1 MDGSPLLSLSR
12 IPQRLK
18 DKVAVITGGVSGIGA
33 ATARHFAKHG
43 AKVVIADIQTD
54 LGNALVEQI
63 NSELESPTA
72 ATYVHC
78 DVTNES
84 DVETAVSTAVS
95 THEKLDIMFSNAG
108 IGGRNNMLA
117 RIADVDRADLERVF
131 AVNVYGGLK
140 GKVALITGGTSG
152 IGAAAARLFANHGA
166 NVVVADVQS
175 DDKGAKQ
182 FGPSS
187 VHPSI
192 TYVHCDVSKESDVQ
206 NAVDA
211 AVSAH
216 GKLDVMFSNA
226 GVVGRNNLVM
236 NISELDS
243 RDVDQVFAVNVYGAL
258 YAAKHAARVMIP
270 QKSGSIV
277 FTASYVTAAFGD
289 SGHAYTASKHA
300 VVGLMKNLSVEL
312 GGHGIRVN
320 SVSPFGVATPL
331 VLEATGVTDPK
342 IITDGV
348 TARVGLGGAVLEAD
362 DVAEAALYLF
372 PAIVNN
378 ISFHSPSIMTGSSLL
393 SPIAQRLKGK
403 VAVITGGASGVGA
416 ATAKHFAKH
425 GAKVVIADI
434 QTDLGHALV
443 EQINSELETPDAATY
458 VHCDV
463 TVETDVETAV
473 STAVSTY
480 GKLDI
485 MFSNAGIGGQN
496 NILPKITDVDR
507 ADLERVFAVNVYGGF
522 FAAKYAAKA
531 MIPRNSGCILFTA
544 SSVTDTHGISAHPY
558 SASKTAVVG
567 LMKNLCVELGQ
578 YGIRVNAVSPCGL
591 ATPFTVAATGITDL
605 KLIEHLITERAGLK
619 GAVLRVDDV
628 AEAALYLASEESQFV
643 SGMNIL
649 LDAGLNLRGA

>member
-1 MDGSPLLSLSR
+1 
-12 IPQRLK
+12 
-18 DKVAVITGGVSGIGA
+18 A

-131 AVNVYGGLK
+131 ADNHNIPCLVVEYILL
-140 GKVALITGGTSG
+140 VLSY
-152 IGAAAARLFANHGA
+152 ARI
-166 NVVVADVQS
+166 
-175 DDKGAKQ
+175 
-182 FGPSS
+182 PSMF
-187 VHPSI
+187 I
-192 TYVHCDVSKESDVQ
+192 RKREEKESDVQ

-243 RDVDQVFAVNVYGAL
+243 RDVDRVFAVNVYGAM

-270 QKSGSIV
+270 RKSGSIV

-362 DVAEAALYLF
+362 DVAEAALYLVSEESKF
-372 PAIVNN
+372 LNEFIL
-378 ISFHSPSIMTGSSLL
+378 SIMTGSSLL

-443 EQINSELETPDAATY
+443 EQINSELQTPDAATY
-458 VHCDV
+458 VHCNV

-473 STAVSTY
+473 ETAVSTY

-485 MFSNAGIGGQN
+485 MYSNAGIGGQN